1 MMIQTLE
8 LFFTYYIVQKGNRH
22 MNVKT
27 KLLGIISI
35 LVISIFGIGGS
46 SVFMISSTVKKNE
59 ELKDKMEFQK
69 EMKHIQY
76 RLAGLSN
83 DERGFLING
92 DKEYDEG
99 MQEKADDIL
108 KSLDRIND
116 LIDKENDQSNIEDIK
131 SSFTQYRALN
141 QQVVKA
147 YSSDPKKAETI
158 HFGEE
163 RTLRKEVVDPAVN
176 KLSDRLDQEVEALK
190 GEIRANGEKSQWFI
204 SIVTGV
210 SIILGIVLSLL
221 LLKSIMVPLR
231 SLNKQ
236 LEEIAHGDADLTKK
250 VIVKNK
256 DEFGQLAQSFNSFT
270 QSLTQIV
277 RQISSSS
284 EQVAASSEELSASAE
299 ESKSTSEHI
308 SGAMQMAADSNAKQ
322 SSMTEK
328 SAESITELLDSISSV
343 ASNTGNIA
351 NLSSSMRDKA
361 EIGSKSVNKML
372 EQMKFIDTSVGSA
385 GNGLEALVSS
395 TAEIS
400 DISSLITNISEQTNL
415 LALNAAIEAAR
426 AGEQGKGFAVVAEEV
441 RKLAD
446 ETNKSAKHIQ
456 SVVTTI
462 QNESVET
469 VNNIK
474 VVQENV
480 SSGIM
485 LSQETTGNFNEI
497 LNLVEQVTSQIQEVA
512 AATQQLTSGVE
523 VIQQTVHTLAAGTK
537 ETSAHTEAV
546 AKSSQEQ
553 LNSMEEI
560 SYAAESLS
568 ELAEELQTVI
578 NRFKY

>member
-1 MMIQTLE
+1 M
-8 LFFTYYIVQKGNRH
+8 K
-22 MNVKT
+22 VKT

-35 LVISIFGIGGS
+35 LVVSIIGIGGS

-69 EMKHIQY
+69 EIKHIQY
-76 RLAGLSN
+76 ELTGLSN
-83 DERGFLING
+83 DERGFLITG

-99 MQEKADDIL
+99 MKEKADDVL
-108 KSLDRIND
+108 KSLDRVND
-116 LIDKENDQSNIEDIK
+116 LIDEEKYQSNIEDIK
-131 SSFTQYRALN
+131 TSFTQYRALN
-141 QQVVKA
+141 QQVVTA
-147 YSSDPKKAETI
+147 YSSNPKKAETI

-176 KLSDRLDQEVEALK
+176 KLSDRLDQEVEDLK
-190 GEIRANGEKSQWFI
+190 DEIQGNGKMSQSLI
-204 SIVTGV
+204 IIVTGISV
-210 SIILGIVLSLL
+210 ILGIVLSIM

-231 SLNKQ
+231 SINKQ

-270 QSLTQIV
+270 HSLTQIV
-277 RQISSSS
+277 KQISSSS

-308 SGAMQMAADSNAKQ
+308 SRAMQMAADSNVKQ

-351 NLSSSMRDKA
+351 DLSSSMRDKA

-372 EQMKFIDTSVGSA
+372 DQMKFIDKSVDSA
-385 GNGLEALVSS
+385 GNGLQTLVAS

-400 DISSLITNISEQTNL
+400 DISSLITTISEQTNL

-446 ETNKSAKHIQ
+446 ETNKSANHIQ
-456 SVVTTI
+456 SVVATI
-462 QNESVET
+462 QNESIET

-480 SSGIM
+480 SSGIV
-485 LSQETTGNFNEI
+485 LSQEATGNFNEI

-512 AATQQLTSGVE
+512 AATQQFTSGVE
-523 VIQQTVHTLAAGTK
+523 VIQHTVHTLAAGTK
-537 ETSAHTEAV
+537 ETSANTEAV

-553 LNSMEEI
+553 LHSMEEI

-568 ELAEELQTVI
+568 QLAEELQTVI
-578 NRFKY
+578 NRFNY

>member
-1 MMIQTLE
+1 M
-8 LFFTYYIVQKGNRH
+8 K
-22 MNVKT
+22 VKT

-35 LVISIFGIGGS
+35 LVVSMIGIGGS

-69 EMKHIQY
+69 EMKQIQY
-76 RLAGLSN
+76 RLTGLSN
-83 DERGFLING
+83 DERGFLITG

-99 MQEKADDIL
+99 MKEKAEDVL

-116 LIDKENDQSNIEDIK
+116 LIDEEKYQSNIEDIK
-131 SSFTQYRALN
+131 TSFTQYRALN
-141 QQVVKA
+141 QQVLTA
-147 YSSDPKKAETI
+147 YSSDPKKAQTI

-163 RTLRKEVVDPAVN
+163 RTLRKDVVDPAVD
-176 KLSDRLDQEVEALK
+176 KLTDRLDQEVEDLK
-190 GEIRANGEKSQWFI
+190 GEIRGNGKMSQWFI
-204 SIVTGV
+204 IFVTGI
-210 SIILGIVLSLL
+210 SAMAGIVLSLL

-231 SLNKQ
+231 SMNKQ
-236 LEEIAHGDADLTKK
+236 LEEIAHGEADLTKK

-277 RQISSSS
+277 KQISSSS

-299 ESKSTSEHI
+299 ESKSTSEQI
-308 SGAMQMAADSNAKQ
+308 SGAMQMAADSNVKQ
-322 SSMTEK
+322 SLMTEK

-351 NLSSSMRDKA
+351 DLSSSMRDKA

-372 EQMKFIDTSVGSA
+372 DQMKFIDTSVDSA
-385 GNGLEALVSS
+385 GNGLQALVES

-446 ETNKSAKHIQ
+446 ETNKSANHIQ

-462 QNESVET
+462 QNESIET

-480 SSGIM
+480 SSGIV

-523 VIQQTVHTLAAGTK
+523 VIQHTVHTLAAGTK
-537 ETSAHTEAV
+537 ETSANTEAV

-568 ELAEELQTVI
+568 QLAEELQTVI
-578 NRFKY
+578 NRFKF

>member
-1 MMIQTLE
+1 M
-8 LFFTYYIVQKGNRH
+8 K
-22 MNVKT
+22 VKT

-35 LVISIFGIGGS
+35 LVVSIIGIGGS

-69 EMKHIQY
+69 EIKHIQY
-76 RLAGLSN
+76 ELTGLSN
-83 DERGFLING
+83 DERGFLITR

-99 MQEKADDIL
+99 MKGKADDVL
-108 KSLDRIND
+108 KSLDRVND
-116 LIDKENDQSNIEDIK
+116 LIDEEKYQSNIEDIK
-131 SSFTQYRALN
+131 TSFTQYRALN
-141 QQVVKA
+141 QQVVTA
-147 YSSDPKKAETI
+147 YSSNPKKAETI

-163 RTLRKEVVDPAVN
+163 RTIRKEGVAPAVN
-176 KLSDRLDQEVEALK
+176 KLSDRLDQEVEDLK
-190 GEIRANGEKSQWFI
+190 DEIQGNGKMSQSLI
-204 SIVTGV
+204 IIVTGISV
-210 SIILGIVLSLL
+210 ILGIVLSIM

-231 SLNKQ
+231 SINKQ
-236 LEEIAHGDADLTKK
+236 LEEIAHGEADLTKK

-270 QSLTQIV
+270 HSLTQIV
-277 RQISSSS
+277 KQISSSS

-308 SGAMQMAADSNAKQ
+308 SRAMQMAADSNVKQ

-351 NLSSSMRDKA
+351 DLSSSMRDKA

-372 EQMKFIDTSVGSA
+372 DQMKFIDKSVDSA
-385 GNGLEALVSS
+385 GNGLQTLVAS

-400 DISSLITNISEQTNL
+400 DISSLITTISEQTNL
-415 LALNAAIEAAR
+415 SALNAAIEAAR

-446 ETNKSAKHIQ
+446 ETNKSANHIQ
-456 SVVTTI
+456 SVVATI
-462 QNESVET
+462 QNESIET

-480 SSGIM
+480 SSGIV

-523 VIQQTVHTLAAGTK
+523 VIQHTVHTLAAGTK
-537 ETSAHTEAV
+537 ETSANTEAV
-546 AKSSQEQ
+546 ANSSQEQ
-553 LNSMEEI
+553 LHSMGEI

-568 ELAEELQTVI
+568 QLAEELQTVI

>member
-1 MMIQTLE
+1 M
-8 LFFTYYIVQKGNRH
+8 K
-22 MNVKT
+22 VKT

-35 LVISIFGIGGS
+35 LVVSIIGIGGS

-69 EMKHIQY
+69 EIKHIQY
-76 RLAGLSN
+76 ELTGLSN
-83 DERGFLING
+83 DERGFLITR

-99 MQEKADDIL
+99 MKGKADDVL
-108 KSLDRIND
+108 KSLDRVND
-116 LIDKENDQSNIEDIK
+116 LIDEEKYQSNIEDIK
-131 SSFTQYRALN
+131 TSFAQYRALN
-141 QQVVKA
+141 QQVVTA
-147 YSSDPKKAETI
+147 YSSNPKKAETI

-163 RTLRKEVVDPAVN
+163 RTIRKEGVAPAVN
-176 KLSDRLDQEVEALK
+176 KLSDRLDQEVEDLK
-190 GEIRANGEKSQWFI
+190 DEIQGNGKMSQSLI
-204 SIVTGV
+204 IIVTGISV
-210 SIILGIVLSLL
+210 ILGIVLSIM

-231 SLNKQ
+231 SINKQ
-236 LEEIAHGDADLTKK
+236 LEEIAHGEADLTKK

-270 QSLTQIV
+270 HSLTQIV
-277 RQISSSS
+277 KQISSSS

-308 SGAMQMAADSNAKQ
+308 SRAMQMAADSNVKQ

-351 NLSSSMRDKA
+351 DLSSSMRDKA

-372 EQMKFIDTSVGSA
+372 DQMKFIDKSVDSA
-385 GNGLEALVSS
+385 GNGLQTLVAS

-400 DISSLITNISEQTNL
+400 DISSLITTISEQTNL

-446 ETNKSAKHIQ
+446 ETNKSANHIQ
-456 SVVTTI
+456 SVVATI
-462 QNESVET
+462 QNESIET

-480 SSGIM
+480 SSGIV

-523 VIQQTVHTLAAGTK
+523 VIQHTVHTLAAGTK
-537 ETSAHTEAV
+537 ETSANTEAV
-546 AKSSQEQ
+546 ANSSQEQ
-553 LNSMEEI
+553 LHSMGEI

-568 ELAEELQTVI
+568 QLAEELQTVI

>member
-1 MMIQTLE
+1 M
-8 LFFTYYIVQKGNRH
+8 K
-22 MNVKT
+22 VKT

-35 LVISIFGIGGS
+35 LVVSIIGIGGS

-69 EMKHIQY
+69 EIKHIQY
-76 RLAGLSN
+76 ELTGLSN
-83 DERGFLING
+83 DERGFLITG

-99 MQEKADDIL
+99 MKEKADDVL
-108 KSLDRIND
+108 KSLERVND
-116 LIDKENDQSNIEDIK
+116 LIDEEKYQSNIEDIK
-131 SSFTQYRALN
+131 TSFTQYRALN
-141 QQVVKA
+141 QQVVTA
-147 YSSDPKKAETI
+147 YSSNPKKAETI

-176 KLSDRLDQEVEALK
+176 KLSDRLDQEVEDLK
-190 GEIRANGEKSQWFI
+190 DEIQGNGKMSQSLI
-204 SIVTGV
+204 IIVTGISV
-210 SIILGIVLSLL
+210 ILGIVLSIM

-231 SLNKQ
+231 SINKQ

-270 QSLTQIV
+270 HSLTQIV
-277 RQISSSS
+277 KQISSSS

-308 SGAMQMAADSNAKQ
+308 SRAMQMAADSNVKQ

-328 SAESITELLDSISSV
+328 SAESITELLNSISSV

-351 NLSSSMRDKA
+351 DLSSSMRDKA

-372 EQMKFIDTSVGSA
+372 DQMKFIDKSVDSA
-385 GNGLEALVSS
+385 GNGLQTLVAS

-400 DISSLITNISEQTNL
+400 DISSLITTISEQTNL

-446 ETNKSAKHIQ
+446 ETNKSANHIQ
-456 SVVTTI
+456 SVVATI
-462 QNESVET
+462 QNESIET

-480 SSGIM
+480 SSGIV
-485 LSQETTGNFNEI
+485 LSQEATGNFNEI

-523 VIQQTVHTLAAGTK
+523 VIQHTVHTLAAGTK
-537 ETSAHTEAV
+537 ETSANTEAV

-553 LNSMEEI
+553 LHSMEEI

-568 ELAEELQTVI
+568 QLAEELQTVI
-578 NRFKY
+578 NRFNY

>member
-1 MMIQTLE
+1 
-8 LFFTYYIVQKGNRH
+8 
-22 MNVKT
+22 
-27 KLLGIISI
+27 
-35 LVISIFGIGGS
+35 
-46 SVFMISSTVKKNE
+46 MISSTVKKNE

-69 EMKHIQY
+69 EMKYIQY

-83 DERGFLING
+83 DERGFLITG
-92 DKEYDEG
+92 DKEYEEG
-99 MQEKADDIL
+99 MKEKADDAL
-108 KSLDRIND
+108 MSLDRVND
-116 LIDKENDQSNIEDIK
+116 LIDEEKYQSNIEDIK
-131 SSFTQYRALN
+131 TSIIQYRALN
-141 QQVVKA
+141 QQVLKA

-176 KLSDRLDQEVEALK
+176 KLSDRLDQEVEDLK
-190 GEIRANGEKSQWFI
+190 GEIHSNGEMSQWFI
-204 SIVTGV
+204 IIVTVV
-210 SIILGIVLSLL
+210 SIMVGIVLSLL

-231 SLNKQ
+231 SMNRQ
-236 LEEIAHGDADLTKK
+236 LEEIAHGEADLTKK

-270 QSLTQIV
+270 HSLTQIV
-277 RQISSSS
+277 KQISSSS

-308 SGAMQMAADSNAKQ
+308 SGAMQMAADSNVKQ

-351 NLSSSMRDKA
+351 DLSSSMRDKA
-361 EIGSKSVNKML
+361 EIGSQSVNKML
-372 EQMKFIDTSVGSA
+372 DQMKFIDKSVDSA
-385 GNGLEALVSS
+385 GSGLQALVAS

-446 ETNKSAKHIQ
+446 ETNKSAHHIQ

-462 QNESVET
+462 QNESIET

-480 SSGIM
+480 GSGIV

-523 VIQQTVHTLAAGTK
+523 VIQHTVHTLAAGTK
-537 ETSAHTEAV
+537 ETSANTEAV

-553 LNSMEEI
+553 LHSMEEI

-568 ELAEELQTVI
+568 KLAEELQTVI
-578 NRFKY
+578 HRFKY

>member
-1 MMIQTLE
+1 M
-8 LFFTYYIVQKGNRH
+8 K
-22 MNVKT
+22 VKT

-35 LVISIFGIGGS
+35 LVVSMIGIGGS

-69 EMKHIQY
+69 EMKQIQY
-76 RLAGLSN
+76 RLTGLSN
-83 DERGFLING
+83 DERGFLITG

-99 MQEKADDIL
+99 MKEKAEDVL
-108 KSLDRIND
+108 KSLDRING
-116 LIDKENDQSNIEDIK
+116 LIDEEKYQSNIEDIK
-131 SSFTQYRALN
+131 TSFTQYRALN
-141 QQVVKA
+141 QQVLTA

-158 HFGEE
+158 HFREE
-163 RTLRKEVVDPAVN
+163 RTLRKDVVDPAVD
-176 KLSDRLDQEVEALK
+176 KLTDRLDQEVEDLK
-190 GEIRANGEKSQWFI
+190 GEIRGNGKMSQWFI
-204 SIVTGV
+204 IIVTGISAMV
-210 SIILGIVLSLL
+210 GIVLSLL

-231 SLNKQ
+231 SMNKQ
-236 LEEIAHGDADLTKK
+236 MEEIAHGEADLTKK

-277 RQISSSS
+277 KQISSSS

-299 ESKSTSEHI
+299 ESKSTSEQI
-308 SGAMQMAADSNAKQ
+308 SGAMQMAADSNVKQ

-351 NLSSSMRDKA
+351 DLSSSMRDKA

-372 EQMKFIDTSVGSA
+372 DQMKFIDTSVDSA
-385 GNGLEALVSS
+385 GNGLQALVES

-446 ETNKSAKHIQ
+446 ETNKSANHIQ

-462 QNESVET
+462 QNESIET

-480 SSGIM
+480 SSGIV

-512 AATQQLTSGVE
+512 AVTQELTSGVE
-523 VIQQTVHTLAAGTK
+523 VIQHTVHTLAAGTK
-537 ETSAHTEAV
+537 ETSANTEAV

-568 ELAEELQTVI
+568 QLAEELQTVI
-578 NRFKY
+578 NRFKF

>member
-1 MMIQTLE
+1 M
-8 LFFTYYIVQKGNRH
+8 K
-22 MNVKT
+22 VKT

-35 LVISIFGIGGS
+35 LVVSIIGIGGS

-69 EMKHIQY
+69 EIKHIQY
-76 RLAGLSN
+76 ELTGLSN
-83 DERGFLING
+83 DERGFLITG

-99 MQEKADDIL
+99 MKEKADDVL
-108 KSLDRIND
+108 KSLDRVND
-116 LIDKENDQSNIEDIK
+116 LIDEEKYQSNIEDIK
-131 SSFTQYRALN
+131 TSFTQYRALN
-141 QQVVKA
+141 QQVVTA
-147 YSSDPKKAETI
+147 YSSNPKKAETI

-176 KLSDRLDQEVEALK
+176 KLSDRLDQEVEDLK
-190 GEIRANGEKSQWFI
+190 DEIQGNGKMSQSLI
-204 SIVTGV
+204 IIVTGISV
-210 SIILGIVLSLL
+210 ILGIVLSIM

-231 SLNKQ
+231 SINKQ

-256 DEFGQLAQSFNSFT
+256 DEFGQLAKSFNSFT
-270 QSLTQIV
+270 HSLSQIV
-277 RQISSSS
+277 KQISSSS

-308 SGAMQMAADSNAKQ
+308 SRAMQMAADSNVKQ

-351 NLSSSMRDKA
+351 DLSSSMRDKA

-372 EQMKFIDTSVGSA
+372 DQMKFIDKSVDSA
-385 GNGLEALVSS
+385 GNGLQTLVAS

-400 DISSLITNISEQTNL
+400 DISSLITTISEQTNL

-446 ETNKSAKHIQ
+446 ETNKSANHIQ
-456 SVVTTI
+456 SVVATI
-462 QNESVET
+462 QNESIET

-480 SSGIM
+480 SSGIV
-485 LSQETTGNFNEI
+485 LSQEATGNFNEI

-523 VIQQTVHTLAAGTK
+523 VIQHTVHTLAAGTK
-537 ETSAHTEAV
+537 ETSANTEAV

-553 LNSMEEI
+553 LHSMEEI

-568 ELAEELQTVI
+568 RLAEELQTVI
-578 NRFKY
+578 NRFNY

>member
-1 MMIQTLE
+1 M
-8 LFFTYYIVQKGNRH
+8 K
-22 MNVKT
+22 VKT

-35 LVISIFGIGGS
+35 LVVSMIGIGGS

-69 EMKHIQY
+69 EMKQIQY
-76 RLAGLSN
+76 RLTGLSN
-83 DERGFLING
+83 DERGFLITG

-99 MQEKADDIL
+99 MKEKAEDVL
-108 KSLDRIND
+108 KSLDRING
-116 LIDKENDQSNIEDIK
+116 LIDEEKYQSNIEDIK
-131 SSFTQYRALN
+131 TSFTQYRALN
-141 QQVVKA
+141 QQVLTA
-147 YSSDPKKAETI
+147 YSSDLKKAETI

-163 RTLRKEVVDPAVN
+163 RTLRKDVVDPAVD
-176 KLSDRLDQEVEALK
+176 KLTDRLDQEVEDLK
-190 GEIRANGEKSQWFI
+190 GEIRGNGKMSQWFI
-204 SIVTGV
+204 IIVTGISAMV
-210 SIILGIVLSLL
+210 GIVLSIL

-231 SLNKQ
+231 SMNKQ
-236 LEEIAHGDADLTKK
+236 LEEIAHGEADLTKK

-277 RQISSSS
+277 KQISSSS

-299 ESKSTSEHI
+299 ESKSTSEQI
-308 SGAMQMAADSNAKQ
+308 SGAMQMAADSNVKQ

-351 NLSSSMRDKA
+351 DLSSSMRDKA

-372 EQMKFIDTSVGSA
+372 DQMKFIDTSVDSA
-385 GNGLEALVSS
+385 GNGLQALVES

-446 ETNKSAKHIQ
+446 ETNKSANHIQ

-462 QNESVET
+462 QNESIET

-480 SSGIM
+480 SSGIV

-523 VIQQTVHTLAAGTK
+523 VIQHTVHTLAAGTK
-537 ETSAHTEAV
+537 ETSANTEAV

-568 ELAEELQTVI
+568 QLAEELQTVI

>member
-1 MMIQTLE
+1 M
-8 LFFTYYIVQKGNRH
+8 K
-22 MNVKT
+22 VKT

-35 LVISIFGIGGS
+35 LVVSIIGIGGS

-69 EMKHIQY
+69 EIKHIQY
-76 RLAGLSN
+76 ELTGLSN
-83 DERGFLING
+83 DERGFLITG

-99 MQEKADDIL
+99 MKEKADDVL
-108 KSLDRIND
+108 KSLDRVND
-116 LIDKENDQSNIEDIK
+116 LIDEEKYQSNIEDIK
-131 SSFTQYRALN
+131 TSFTQYRALN
-141 QQVVKA
+141 QQVVTA
-147 YSSDPKKAETI
+147 YSSNPKKAETI

-163 RTLRKEVVDPAVN
+163 RTLRKAVVDPAVN
-176 KLSDRLDQEVEALK
+176 ELSDRLDQEVEDLK
-190 GEIRANGEKSQWFI
+190 DEIRVNGKMSQSLI
-204 SIVTGV
+204 IIVTGISV
-210 SIILGIVLSLL
+210 MLGIVLSIM

-231 SLNKQ
+231 SINKQ
-236 LEEIAHGDADLTKK
+236 LEEIAHGEADLTKK

-256 DEFGQLAQSFNSFT
+256 DEFGQLAKSFNSFT
-270 QSLTQIV
+270 HSLSQIV
-277 RQISSSS
+277 KQISSSS

-308 SGAMQMAADSNAKQ
+308 SRAMQMAAESNVKQ

-351 NLSSSMRDKA
+351 DLSSSMRDKA

-372 EQMKFIDTSVGSA
+372 DQMKFIDKSVDSA
-385 GNGLEALVSS
+385 GNGLQALVAS

-400 DISSLITNISEQTNL
+400 DISSLITTISEQTNL

-446 ETNKSAKHIQ
+446 ETNKSANHIQ
-456 SVVTTI
+456 SVVATI
-462 QNESVET
+462 QNESIET

-480 SSGIM
+480 SSGIV

-523 VIQQTVHTLAAGTK
+523 VIQHTVHTLAAGTK
-537 ETSAHTEAV
+537 ETSANTEAV
-546 AKSSQEQ
+546 AKSSEEQ
-553 LNSMEEI
+553 LHSMEEI

-568 ELAEELQTVI
+568 QLAEELQTVI

>member
-1 MMIQTLE
+1 M
-8 LFFTYYIVQKGNRH
+8 K
-22 MNVKT
+22 VKT
-27 KLLGIISI
+27 KLLGIVSI
-35 LVISIFGIGGS
+35 LVLSMIGIGGS

-69 EMKHIQY
+69 EMKYIQY

-83 DERGFLING
+83 DERGFLITG
-92 DKEYDEG
+92 DKEYKEG
-99 MQEKADDIL
+99 MKEKADDAL
-108 KSLDRIND
+108 MSLDRVND
-116 LIDKENDQSNIEDIK
+116 LIDEEKYQSNIEDIK
-131 SSFTQYRALN
+131 TSIIQYRALN
-141 QQVVKA
+141 QQVLKA

-176 KLSDRLDQEVEALK
+176 KLSDRLDQEVEDLK
-190 GEIRANGEKSQWFI
+190 GEIHSNGEMSQWFI
-204 SIVTGV
+204 IIVTVV
-210 SIILGIVLSLL
+210 SIMVGIVLSLL

-231 SLNKQ
+231 SMNRQ
-236 LEEIAHGDADLTKK
+236 LEEIAHGEADLTKK
-250 VIVKNK
+250 VFVKNK

-270 QSLTQIV
+270 HSLTQIV
-277 RQISSSS
+277 KQISSSS

-308 SGAMQMAADSNAKQ
+308 SGAMQMAADSNVKQ

-351 NLSSSMRDKA
+351 DISSSMRDKA
-361 EIGSKSVNKML
+361 EIGSQSVNKML
-372 EQMKFIDTSVGSA
+372 DQMKFIDKSVDSA
-385 GNGLEALVSS
+385 GSGLQALVAS

-446 ETNKSAKHIQ
+446 ETNKSAHHIQ

-462 QNESVET
+462 QNESIET

-480 SSGIM
+480 SSGIV

-523 VIQQTVHTLAAGTK
+523 VIQHTVHTLAAGTK
-537 ETSAHTEAV
+537 ETSANTEAV

-553 LNSMEEI
+553 LHSMEEI

-568 ELAEELQTVI
+568 KLAEELQTVI
-578 NRFKY
+578 HRFKY

>member
-1 MMIQTLE
+1 M
-8 LFFTYYIVQKGNRH
+8 K
-22 MNVKT
+22 VKT

-35 LVISIFGIGGS
+35 LVVSMIGIGGS

-69 EMKHIQY
+69 EMKQIQY
-76 RLAGLSN
+76 RLTGLSN
-83 DERGFLING
+83 DERGFLITG

-99 MQEKADDIL
+99 MKEKAEDVL
-108 KSLDRIND
+108 KSLDRING
-116 LIDKENDQSNIEDIK
+116 LIDEEKYQSNIEDIK
-131 SSFTQYRALN
+131 TSFTQYRALN
-141 QQVVKA
+141 QQVLTA

-163 RTLRKEVVDPAVN
+163 RTLRKDVVDPAVD
-176 KLSDRLDQEVEALK
+176 KLTDRLDQEVKDLK
-190 GEIRANGEKSQWFI
+190 GEIRGNGKMSQWFI
-204 SIVTGV
+204 IIVTGI
-210 SIILGIVLSLL
+210 SAMAGIVLSLL

-231 SLNKQ
+231 SMNKQ
-236 LEEIAHGDADLTKK
+236 LEEIAHGEADLTKK

-270 QSLTQIV
+270 QSLIQIV
-277 RQISSSS
+277 KQISSSS

-299 ESKSTSEHI
+299 ESKSTSEQI
-308 SGAMQMAADSNAKQ
+308 SGAMQMAADSNVKQ

-351 NLSSSMRDKA
+351 DLSSSMRDKA

-372 EQMKFIDTSVGSA
+372 DQMKFIDTSVDSA
-385 GNGLEALVSS
+385 GNGLQALVES

-446 ETNKSAKHIQ
+446 ETNKSANHIQ

-462 QNESVET
+462 QNESIET

-480 SSGIM
+480 SSGIV

-523 VIQQTVHTLAAGTK
+523 VIQHTVHTLAAGTK
-537 ETSAHTEAV
+537 ETSANTEAV

-568 ELAEELQTVI
+568 QLAEELQTVI
-578 NRFKY
+578 NRFKF

>member
-1 MMIQTLE
+1 M
-8 LFFTYYIVQKGNRH
+8 K
-22 MNVKT
+22 VKT

-35 LVISIFGIGGS
+35 LVVSMIGIGGS

-69 EMKHIQY
+69 EMKQIQY
-76 RLAGLSN
+76 RLTGLSN
-83 DERGFLING
+83 DERGFLITG

-99 MQEKADDIL
+99 MKEKAEDVL

-116 LIDKENDQSNIEDIK
+116 LIDEEKYQSNIEDIK
-131 SSFTQYRALN
+131 TSFTQYRALN
-141 QQVVKA
+141 QQVLTA
-147 YSSDPKKAETI
+147 YSSDPKKAQTI

-163 RTLRKEVVDPAVN
+163 RTLRKDVVDPAVD
-176 KLSDRLDQEVEALK
+176 KLTDRLDQEVEDLK
-190 GEIRANGEKSQWFI
+190 GEIRGNGKMSQWFI
-204 SIVTGV
+204 IIVTGI
-210 SIILGIVLSLL
+210 SAMAGIVLSLL

-231 SLNKQ
+231 SMNKQ
-236 LEEIAHGDADLTKK
+236 LEEIAHGEADLTKK

-270 QSLTQIV
+270 QSLIQIV
-277 RQISSSS
+277 KQISSSS

-299 ESKSTSEHI
+299 ESKSTSEQI
-308 SGAMQMAADSNAKQ
+308 SGAMQMAADSNVKQ

-351 NLSSSMRDKA
+351 DLSSSMRDKA

-372 EQMKFIDTSVGSA
+372 DQMKFIDTSVDSA
-385 GNGLEALVSS
+385 GNGLQALVES

-462 QNESVET
+462 QNESIET

-480 SSGIM
+480 SSGIV

-523 VIQQTVHTLAAGTK
+523 VIQHTVHTLAAGTK
-537 ETSAHTEAV
+537 ETSANTEAV

-568 ELAEELQTVI
+568 QLAEELQTVI
-578 NRFKY
+578 NRFKF

>member
-1 MMIQTLE
+1 M
-8 LFFTYYIVQKGNRH
+8 K
-22 MNVKT
+22 VKT
-27 KLLGIISI
+27 KLLGIVSI
-35 LVISIFGIGGS
+35 LVLSMIGIGGS

-69 EMKHIQY
+69 EMKYIQY

-83 DERGFLING
+83 DERGFLITG
-92 DKEYDEG
+92 DTEYEEG
-99 MQEKADDIL
+99 MEEKAEDVL

-116 LIDKENDQSNIEDIK
+116 LIDKEKYQSNIEDIK
-131 SSFTQYRALN
+131 TRITQYRALN
-141 QQVVKA
+141 QQVLKA

-176 KLSDRLDQEVEALK
+176 KLSDRLNQEVEDLK
-190 GEIRANGEKSQWFI
+190 GEIRSNGEMSQWFI
-204 SIVTGV
+204 IIVTAV
-210 SIILGIVLSLL
+210 SMMVGIVLSLL
-221 LLKSIMVPLR
+221 LLRSIMVPLR
-231 SLNKQ
+231 SMNMQ
-236 LEEIAHGDADLTKK
+236 LEEIAHGEADLTKK

-270 QSLTQIV
+270 HSLTQIV
-277 RQISSSS
+277 KQISSSS

-308 SGAMQMAADSNAKQ
+308 SRAMRMAADSNVKQ

-351 NLSSSMRDKA
+351 DLSSSMRDKA
-361 EIGSKSVNKML
+361 EIGSQSVNKML
-372 EQMKFIDTSVGSA
+372 DQMKFIDKSVDSA
-385 GNGLEALVSS
+385 GNGLQALVAS
-395 TAEIS
+395 TAEIR

-446 ETNKSAKHIQ
+446 ETNKSANHIQ

-480 SSGIM
+480 SSGIV
-485 LSQETTGNFNEI
+485 LSQDTQEITGNFNEI

-523 VIQQTVHTLAAGTK
+523 VIQHTVHTLAAGTK
-537 ETSAHTEAV
+537 ETSANTEAV

-553 LNSMEEI
+553 LHSIEEI

-568 ELAEELQTVI
+568 QLAEELQTVI
-578 NRFKY
+578 HRFKY

>member
-1 MMIQTLE
+1 M
-8 LFFTYYIVQKGNRH
+8 K
-22 MNVKT
+22 VKT
-27 KLLGIISI
+27 KLLGIVSI
-35 LVISIFGIGGS
+35 LVLSMIGIGGS

-69 EMKHIQY
+69 EMKYIQY

-83 DERGFLING
+83 DERGFLITG
-92 DKEYDEG
+92 DTEYEEG
-99 MQEKADDIL
+99 MEEKAEDVL

-116 LIDKENDQSNIEDIK
+116 LIDKEKYQSNIEDIK
-131 SSFTQYRALN
+131 TRITQYRALN
-141 QQVVKA
+141 QQVLKA

-176 KLSDRLDQEVEALK
+176 KLSDRLNQEVEDLK
-190 GEIRANGEKSQWFI
+190 GEIRSNGEMSQWFI
-204 SIVTGV
+204 IIVTAV
-210 SIILGIVLSLL
+210 SMMVGIVLSLL
-221 LLKSIMVPLR
+221 LLRSIMVPLR
-231 SLNKQ
+231 SMNMQ
-236 LEEIAHGDADLTKK
+236 LEEIAHGEADLTKK

-270 QSLTQIV
+270 HSLTQIV
-277 RQISSSS
+277 KQISSSS

-308 SGAMQMAADSNAKQ
+308 SRAMRMAADSNVKQ

-351 NLSSSMRDKA
+351 DLSSSMRDKA
-361 EIGSKSVNKML
+361 EIGSQSVNKML
-372 EQMKFIDTSVGSA
+372 DQMKFIDKSVDSA
-385 GNGLEALVSS
+385 GDGLQALVAS

-446 ETNKSAKHIQ
+446 ETNKSANHIQ

-480 SSGIM
+480 SSGIV

-523 VIQQTVHTLAAGTK
+523 VIQHTVHTLAAGTK
-537 ETSAHTEAV
+537 ETSANTEAV

-553 LNSMEEI
+553 LHSIEEI

-568 ELAEELQTVI
+568 QLAEELQTVI
-578 NRFKY
+578 HRFKY

>member
-1 MMIQTLE
+1 
-8 LFFTYYIVQKGNRH
+8 

-35 LVISIFGIGGS
+35 LVISIFGIGGA

-99 MQEKADDIL
+99 MQEKADDVL

-147 YSSDPKKAETI
+147 YYSDPKKAETI

-190 GEIRANGEKSQWFI
+190 GEIRDNGEKSQWFI

-351 NLSSSMRDKA
+351 DLSSSMRDKA

-372 EQMKFIDTSVGSA
+372 EQMKFIDTSVDSA
-385 GNGLEALVSS
+385 GNGLQALVSS
-395 TAEIS
+395 SAEIS

-568 ELAEELQTVI
+568 QLAEELQTVI

>member
-1 MMIQTLE
+1 M
-8 LFFTYYIVQKGNRH
+8 K
-22 MNVKT
+22 VKT

-35 LVISIFGIGGS
+35 LVVSIIGIGGS

-69 EMKHIQY
+69 EIKHIQY
-76 RLAGLSN
+76 ELTGLSN
-83 DERGFLING
+83 DERGFLITG

-99 MQEKADDIL
+99 MKEKADDVL
-108 KSLDRIND
+108 KSLDRVND
-116 LIDKENDQSNIEDIK
+116 LIDEEKYQSNIEDIK
-131 SSFTQYRALN
+131 TSFTQYRALN
-141 QQVVKA
+141 QQVVTA
-147 YSSDPKKAETI
+147 YSSNPKKAETI

-176 KLSDRLDQEVEALK
+176 KLSDRLDQEVEDLK
-190 GEIRANGEKSQWFI
+190 DEIQGNGKMSQWLI
-204 SIVTGV
+204 IIVTGISV
-210 SIILGIVLSLL
+210 ILGVVLSIM

-231 SLNKQ
+231 SINKQ

-270 QSLTQIV
+270 HSLTQIV
-277 RQISSSS
+277 KQISSSS

-308 SGAMQMAADSNAKQ
+308 SRAMQMAADSNVKQ

-351 NLSSSMRDKA
+351 DLSSSMRDKA

-372 EQMKFIDTSVGSA
+372 DQMKFIDKSVDSA
-385 GNGLEALVSS
+385 GNGLQTLVAS

-400 DISSLITNISEQTNL
+400 DISSLITTISEQTNL

-446 ETNKSAKHIQ
+446 ETNKSANHIQ
-456 SVVTTI
+456 SVVATI
-462 QNESVET
+462 QNESIET

-480 SSGIM
+480 SSGIV
-485 LSQETTGNFNEI
+485 LSQEATGNFNEI

-523 VIQQTVHTLAAGTK
+523 VIQHTVHTLAAGTK
-537 ETSAHTEAV
+537 ETSANTEAV
-546 AKSSQEQ
+546 ANSSQEQ
-553 LNSMEEI
+553 LHSMGEI

-568 ELAEELQTVI
+568 QLAEELQTVI

>member
-1 MMIQTLE
+1 M
-8 LFFTYYIVQKGNRH
+8 K
-22 MNVKT
+22 VKT

-35 LVISIFGIGGS
+35 LVVSIIGIGGS

-69 EMKHIQY
+69 EIKHIQY
-76 RLAGLSN
+76 ELTGLSN
-83 DERGFLING
+83 DERGFLITG

-99 MQEKADDIL
+99 MKEKADDVL
-108 KSLDRIND
+108 KSLDRVND
-116 LIDKENDQSNIEDIK
+116 LIDEEKYQSNIEDIK
-131 SSFTQYRALN
+131 TSFTQYRALN
-141 QQVVKA
+141 QQVVTA
-147 YSSDPKKAETI
+147 YSSNPKKAETI

-176 KLSDRLDQEVEALK
+176 KLSDRLDQEVEDLK
-190 GEIRANGEKSQWFI
+190 DEIQGNGKMSQSLI
-204 SIVTGV
+204 IIVTGISV
-210 SIILGIVLSLL
+210 ILGIVLSIM

-231 SLNKQ
+231 SINKQ

-270 QSLTQIV
+270 HSLTQIV
-277 RQISSSS
+277 KQISSSS

-308 SGAMQMAADSNAKQ
+308 SRAMQMAAESNVKQ

-343 ASNTGNIA
+343 ASNSGNIA
-351 NLSSSMRDKA
+351 DLSSSMRDKA

-372 EQMKFIDTSVGSA
+372 DQMKFIDKSVDSA
-385 GNGLEALVSS
+385 GNGLQTLVAS

-400 DISSLITNISEQTNL
+400 DISSLITTISEQTNL

-446 ETNKSAKHIQ
+446 ETNKSANHIQ
-456 SVVTTI
+456 SVVATI
-462 QNESVET
+462 QNESIET

-480 SSGIM
+480 SSGIV
-485 LSQETTGNFNEI
+485 LSQEATGNFNEI

-523 VIQQTVHTLAAGTK
+523 VIQHTVHILAAGTK
-537 ETSAHTEAV
+537 ETSANTEAV
-546 AKSSQEQ
+546 ANSSQEQ
-553 LNSMEEI
+553 LHSMEEI

-568 ELAEELQTVI
+568 QLAEELQTVI

>member
-1 MMIQTLE
+1 M
-8 LFFTYYIVQKGNRH
+8 K
-22 MNVKT
+22 VKT

-35 LVISIFGIGGS
+35 LVISIIGIGGS

-76 RLAGLSN
+76 RLTGLSN
-83 DERGFLING
+83 DERGFLITG

-99 MQEKADDIL
+99 MKEKADDVL
-108 KSLDRIND
+108 KSLDRVND
-116 LIDKENDQSNIEDIK
+116 LVDEENYQSNIEDIK
-131 SSFTQYRALN
+131 TSFTQYRALN

-163 RTLRKEVVDPAVN
+163 RTLRKEVVDPAVD
-176 KLSDRLDQEVEALK
+176 KLSDHLDQEVEDLK
-190 GEIRANGEKSQWFI
+190 GEIRANGEMSQWFI
-204 SIVTGV
+204 SIVTGI
-210 SIILGIVLSLL
+210 SIMLGIVLSLL

-231 SLNKQ
+231 SMNKQ

-277 RQISSSS
+277 KQISSSS

-308 SGAMQMAADSNAKQ
+308 SGAMQMAADSNVKQ

-328 SAESITELLDSISSV
+328 SAESISELLDSLSSV

-351 NLSSSMRDKA
+351 DLSSSMRDKA

-372 EQMKFIDTSVGSA
+372 EQMKFIDTSVDSA
-385 GNGLEALVSS
+385 GNGLQALVSS

-400 DISSLITNISEQTNL
+400 DISSLITNISAQTNL

-446 ETNKSAKHIQ
+446 ETNKSANHIQ

-480 SSGIM
+480 SSGIV

-497 LNLVEQVTSQIQEVA
+497 LNLVEQVASQIQEVA

-523 VIQQTVHTLAAGTK
+523 VIQHTVHTLAAGTK
-537 ETSAHTEAV
+537 ETSANTEAV

-568 ELAEELQTVI
+568 QLAEELQTVI

>member
-1 MMIQTLE
+1 M
-8 LFFTYYIVQKGNRH
+8 K
-22 MNVKT
+22 VKT
-27 KLLGIISI
+27 KLLGIILI
-35 LVISIFGIGGS
+35 LVVSIIGIGGS
-46 SVFMISSTVKKNE
+46 SVFMISSIVKKNE

-76 RLAGLSN
+76 ELTGLSN
-83 DERGFLING
+83 DERGFLITG

-99 MQEKADDIL
+99 MKEKSDDVL
-108 KSLDRIND
+108 KSLDRVYD
-116 LIDKENDQSNIEDIK
+116 LIDEEKYQSNIEDIK
-131 SSFTQYRALN
+131 TSFTQYRALN
-141 QQVVKA
+141 QQVLTA

-176 KLSDRLDQEVEALK
+176 KLSDRLDQEVEDLK
-190 GEIRANGEKSQWFI
+190 DEIRGNGKMSQWLI
-204 SIVTGV
+204 TTVTGISV
-210 SIILGIVLSLL
+210 ILGIVLSIMLL
-221 LLKSIMVPLR
+221 RSIMVPLR
-231 SLNKQ
+231 SINKQ
-236 LEEIAHGDADLTKK
+236 LEEIAHGEADLTKK

-256 DEFGQLAQSFNSFT
+256 DEFGQLAQSFNAFT
-270 QSLTQIV
+270 HSLSQIV
-277 RQISSSS
+277 KQISSSS

-299 ESKSTSEHI
+299 ESKSISEHI
-308 SGAMQMAADSNAKQ
+308 SQSMQMAADSNVKQ

-351 NLSSSMRDKA
+351 DLSSSMRDKA

-372 EQMKFIDTSVGSA
+372 DQMKFIDKSVDSA
-385 GNGLEALVSS
+385 GNGLQALVAS

-400 DISSLITNISEQTNL
+400 DISSLITTISEQTNL

-446 ETNKSAKHIQ
+446 ETNKSANHIQ
-456 SVVTTI
+456 SVVATI
-462 QNESVET
+462 QNESIET

-480 SSGIM
+480 TSGIV

-523 VIQQTVHTLAAGTK
+523 VIQHTVHTLAAGTK
-537 ETSAHTEAV
+537 ETSANTEAV
-546 AKSSQEQ
+546 AKSSEEQ
-553 LNSMEEI
+553 LHSMEEI

-568 ELAEELQTVI
+568 QLAEELQSVI

>member
-1 MMIQTLE
+1 M
-8 LFFTYYIVQKGNRH
+8 K
-22 MNVKT
+22 VKT

-35 LVISIFGIGGS
+35 LVVSIIGIGGS

-69 EMKHIQY
+69 EIKHIQY
-76 RLAGLSN
+76 ELTGLSN
-83 DERGFLING
+83 DERGFLITG

-99 MQEKADDIL
+99 MKEKADDVL
-108 KSLDRIND
+108 KSLDRVND
-116 LIDKENDQSNIEDIK
+116 LIDEEKYQSNIEDIK
-131 SSFTQYRALN
+131 TSFTQYRALN
-141 QQVVKA
+141 QQVVTA
-147 YSSDPKKAETI
+147 YSSNPKKAETI

-176 KLSDRLDQEVEALK
+176 KLSDRLDQEVEDLK
-190 GEIRANGEKSQWFI
+190 DEIRGNGKMSQSLI
-204 SIVTGV
+204 IIVTGISV
-210 SIILGIVLSLL
+210 ILGIVLSIM

-231 SLNKQ
+231 SINKQ

-270 QSLTQIV
+270 HSLTQIV
-277 RQISSSS
+277 KQISSSS

-308 SGAMQMAADSNAKQ
+308 SRAMQMAADSNVKQ

-351 NLSSSMRDKA
+351 DLSSSMRDKA

-372 EQMKFIDTSVGSA
+372 DQMKFIDKSVDSA
-385 GNGLEALVSS
+385 GNGLQTLVAS

-400 DISSLITNISEQTNL
+400 DISSLITTISEQTNL

-446 ETNKSAKHIQ
+446 ETNKSANHIQ
-456 SVVTTI
+456 SVVATI
-462 QNESVET
+462 QNESIET

-480 SSGIM
+480 SSGIV

-523 VIQQTVHTLAAGTK
+523 VIQHTVHTLAAGTK
-537 ETSAHTEAV
+537 ETSANTEAV
-546 AKSSQEQ
+546 AKSSEEQ
-553 LNSMEEI
+553 LHSMEEI

-568 ELAEELQTVI
+568 QLAEELQTVI

>member
-1 MMIQTLE
+1 M
-8 LFFTYYIVQKGNRH
+8 K
-22 MNVKT
+22 VKT

-35 LVISIFGIGGS
+35 LVVSIIGIGGS

-69 EMKHIQY
+69 EIKHIQY
-76 RLAGLSN
+76 ELTGLSN
-83 DERGFLING
+83 DERGFLITG

-99 MQEKADDIL
+99 MKEKADDVL
-108 KSLDRIND
+108 KSLDRVND
-116 LIDKENDQSNIEDIK
+116 LIDEEKYQSNIEDIK
-131 SSFTQYRALN
+131 TSFTQYRALN
-141 QQVVKA
+141 QQVVTA
-147 YSSDPKKAETI
+147 YSSNPKKAETI

-176 KLSDRLDQEVEALK
+176 KLSDRLDQEVEDLK
-190 GEIRANGEKSQWFI
+190 DEIQGNGKMSQSLIIIFTGI
-204 SIVTGV
+204 SV
-210 SIILGIVLSLL
+210 ILGIVLSIM

-231 SLNKQ
+231 SINKQ
-236 LEEIAHGDADLTKK
+236 LEEIAHGEADLTKK

-256 DEFGQLAQSFNSFT
+256 DEFGQLAKSFNSFT
-270 QSLTQIV
+270 HSLSQIV
-277 RQISSSS
+277 KQISSSS

-308 SGAMQMAADSNAKQ
+308 SRAMQMAAESNVKQ

-351 NLSSSMRDKA
+351 DLSSSMRDKA

-372 EQMKFIDTSVGSA
+372 DQMKFIDKSVDSA
-385 GNGLEALVSS
+385 GNGLQALVAS

-400 DISSLITNISEQTNL
+400 DISSLITTISEQTNL

-446 ETNKSAKHIQ
+446 ETNKSANHIQ
-456 SVVTTI
+456 SVVATI
-462 QNESVET
+462 QNESIET

-480 SSGIM
+480 SSGIV

-523 VIQQTVHTLAAGTK
+523 VIQHTVHTLAAGTK
-537 ETSAHTEAV
+537 ETSANTEAV
-546 AKSSQEQ
+546 AKSSEEQ
-553 LNSMEEI
+553 LHSMEEI

-568 ELAEELQTVI
+568 QLAEELQTVI

>member
-1 MMIQTLE
+1 M
-8 LFFTYYIVQKGNRH
+8 K
-22 MNVKT
+22 VKT
-27 KLLGIISI
+27 KLLGIVSI
-35 LVISIFGIGGS
+35 LVLSMIGIGS
-46 SVFMISSTVKKNE
+46 SSIFMISSAVTKNE

-69 EMKHIQY
+69 EMKYIQY

-83 DERGFLING
+83 DERGFLITG
-92 DKEYDEG
+92 DTEYEEG
-99 MQEKADDIL
+99 MEEKADDVL
-108 KSLDRIND
+108 KSLDRVND
-116 LIDKENDQSNIEDIK
+116 LTDKEKYQSHIEDIK
-131 SSFTQYRALN
+131 TSLTQYRALN
-141 QQVVKA
+141 QQVLKA
-147 YSSDPKKAETI
+147 YSSDPKKAGTI

-176 KLSDRLDQEVEALK
+176 KLSDRLDQEVEDLK
-190 GEIRANGEKSQWFI
+190 GEIRSKGEMSQWFI
-204 SIVTGV
+204 IIVTAV
-210 SIILGIVLSLL
+210 SIMVGVVLSLL

-231 SLNKQ
+231 SMNMQ
-236 LEEIAHGDADLTKK
+236 LEEIAHGEADLTKK

-270 QSLTQIV
+270 HSLTQIV
-277 RQISSSS
+277 KQISSSS

-308 SGAMQMAADSNAKQ
+308 SRAMQMAADSNGKQ

-351 NLSSSMRDKA
+351 DLSSSMRDKA
-361 EIGSKSVNKML
+361 EIGSQSVNKML
-372 EQMKFIDTSVGSA
+372 DQMKFIDKSVDSA
-385 GNGLEALVSS
+385 GNGLQALVAS

-400 DISSLITNISEQTNL
+400 NISSLITNISEQTNL

-426 AGEQGKGFAVVAEEV
+426 AGEHGKGFAVVAEEV

-446 ETNKSAKHIQ
+446 ETNKSANHIQ

-462 QNESVET
+462 RNESVET

-480 SSGIM
+480 SSGIV

-523 VIQQTVHTLAAGTK
+523 VIQHTVHTLAAGTK
-537 ETSAHTEAV
+537 ETSANTEAV

-553 LNSMEEI
+553 LHSMEEI

-568 ELAEELQTVI
+568 QLAEELQTVI
-578 NRFKY
+578 HRFKY

>member
-1 MMIQTLE
+1 M
-8 LFFTYYIVQKGNRH
+8 K
-22 MNVKT
+22 VKT

-35 LVISIFGIGGS
+35 LVVSIIGIGGS

-69 EMKHIQY
+69 EIKHIQY
-76 RLAGLSN
+76 ELTGLSN
-83 DERGFLING
+83 DERGFLITG

-99 MQEKADDIL
+99 MKEKADDVL

-116 LIDKENDQSNIEDIK
+116 LIDEEKYQSNIEDIK
-131 SSFTQYRALN
+131 TSFTQYRALN
-141 QQVVKA
+141 QQVVTA
-147 YSSDPKKAETI
+147 YSSNPKKAETI

-176 KLSDRLDQEVEALK
+176 KLSDRLDQEVEDLK
-190 GEIRANGEKSQWFI
+190 DEIQGNGKMSQSLI
-204 SIVTGV
+204 IIVTGISV
-210 SIILGIVLSLL
+210 ILGIVLSIM

-231 SLNKQ
+231 SINKQ
-236 LEEIAHGDADLTKK
+236 LEEIAHGEADLTKK

-256 DEFGQLAQSFNSFT
+256 DEFGQLAKSFNSFT
-270 QSLTQIV
+270 HSLSQIV
-277 RQISSSS
+277 KQISSSS

-308 SGAMQMAADSNAKQ
+308 SRAMQMAAESNVKQ

-351 NLSSSMRDKA
+351 DLSSSMRDKA

-372 EQMKFIDTSVGSA
+372 DQMKFIDKSVDSA
-385 GNGLEALVSS
+385 GNGLQALVAS

-400 DISSLITNISEQTNL
+400 DISSLITTISEQTNL

-446 ETNKSAKHIQ
+446 ETNKSANHIQ
-456 SVVTTI
+456 SVVATI
-462 QNESVET
+462 QNESIET

-480 SSGIM
+480 SSGIV

-523 VIQQTVHTLAAGTK
+523 VIQHTVHTLAAGTK
-537 ETSAHTEAV
+537 ETSANTEAV
-546 AKSSQEQ
+546 AKSSEEQ
-553 LNSMEEI
+553 LHSMEEI

-568 ELAEELQTVI
+568 QLAEELQTVI

>member
-1 MMIQTLE
+1 M
-8 LFFTYYIVQKGNRH
+8 K
-22 MNVKT
+22 VKT
-27 KLLGIISI
+27 KLLGIVSI
-35 LVISIFGIGGS
+35 LVFSMIGIGGS

-69 EMKHIQY
+69 EMKYIQY

-83 DERGFLING
+83 DERGFLITG
-92 DKEYDEG
+92 DTEYEEG
-99 MQEKADDIL
+99 MEEKAEDVL

-116 LIDKENDQSNIEDIK
+116 LIDKEKYQSNIEDIK
-131 SSFTQYRALN
+131 TRITQYRALN
-141 QQVVKA
+141 QQVLKA

-176 KLSDRLDQEVEALK
+176 KLSDRLNQEVEDLK
-190 GEIRANGEKSQWFI
+190 GEIRSNGEMSQWFI
-204 SIVTGV
+204 IIVTAV
-210 SIILGIVLSLL
+210 SMMVGIVLSLL
-221 LLKSIMVPLR
+221 LLRSIMVPLR
-231 SLNKQ
+231 SMNMQ
-236 LEEIAHGDADLTKK
+236 LEEIAHGEADLTKK

-270 QSLTQIV
+270 HSLTQIV
-277 RQISSSS
+277 KQISSSS

-308 SGAMQMAADSNAKQ
+308 SRAMRMAADSNVKQ

-351 NLSSSMRDKA
+351 DLSSSMRDKA
-361 EIGSKSVNKML
+361 EIGSQSVNKML
-372 EQMKFIDTSVGSA
+372 DQMKFIDKSVDSA
-385 GNGLEALVSS
+385 GNGLQALVAS
-395 TAEIS
+395 TAEIR

-446 ETNKSAKHIQ
+446 ETNKSANHIQ

-480 SSGIM
+480 SSGIV

-523 VIQQTVHTLAAGTK
+523 VIQHTVHTLAAGTK
-537 ETSAHTEAV
+537 ETSANTEAV

-553 LNSMEEI
+553 LHSIEEI

-568 ELAEELQTVI
+568 QLAEELQTVI
-578 NRFKY
+578 HRFKY

>member
-1 MMIQTLE
+1 M
-8 LFFTYYIVQKGNRH
+8 K
-22 MNVKT
+22 VKT

-35 LVISIFGIGGS
+35 LVVSIIGIGGS

-69 EMKHIQY
+69 EIKHIQY
-76 RLAGLSN
+76 ELTGLSN
-83 DERGFLING
+83 DERGFLITG

-99 MQEKADDIL
+99 MKEKADDVL
-108 KSLDRIND
+108 KSLDRVND
-116 LIDKENDQSNIEDIK
+116 LIDEEKYQSNIEDIK
-131 SSFTQYRALN
+131 TSFTQYRALN
-141 QQVVKA
+141 QQVVTA
-147 YSSDPKKAETI
+147 YSSNPKKAETI

-176 KLSDRLDQEVEALK
+176 KLSDRLDQEVEDLK
-190 GEIRANGEKSQWFI
+190 DEIRGNGKMSQSLI
-204 SIVTGV
+204 IIVTGISV
-210 SIILGIVLSLL
+210 MLGIVLSIM

-231 SLNKQ
+231 SINKQ
-236 LEEIAHGDADLTKK
+236 LEEIAHGEADLTKK

-256 DEFGQLAQSFNSFT
+256 DEFGQLAKSFNSFT
-270 QSLTQIV
+270 HSLSQIV
-277 RQISSSS
+277 KQISSSS

-308 SGAMQMAADSNAKQ
+308 SRAMQMAAESNVKQ

-351 NLSSSMRDKA
+351 DLSSSMRDKA

-372 EQMKFIDTSVGSA
+372 DQMKFIDKSVDST
-385 GNGLEALVSS
+385 GNGLQALVAS

-400 DISSLITNISEQTNL
+400 DISSLITTISEQTNL

-446 ETNKSAKHIQ
+446 ETNKSANHIQ
-456 SVVTTI
+456 SVVATI
-462 QNESVET
+462 QNESIET

-480 SSGIM
+480 SSGIV

-523 VIQQTVHTLAAGTK
+523 VIQHTVHTLAAGTK
-537 ETSAHTEAV
+537 ETCANTEAV
-546 AKSSQEQ
+546 ANSSQEQ
-553 LNSMEEI
+553 LHSMEEI

-568 ELAEELQTVI
+568 QLAEELQTVI
-578 NRFKY
+578 NRFNY

>member
-1 MMIQTLE
+1 M
-8 LFFTYYIVQKGNRH
+8 K
-22 MNVKT
+22 VKT
-27 KLLGIISI
+27 KLLGIVSI
-35 LVISIFGIGGS
+35 LVLSMIGIGGS

-69 EMKHIQY
+69 EMKYIQY

-83 DERGFLING
+83 DERGFLITG
-92 DKEYDEG
+92 DTEYEEG
-99 MQEKADDIL
+99 MEEKAEDVL

-116 LIDKENDQSNIEDIK
+116 LIDKEKYQSNIEDIK
-131 SSFTQYRALN
+131 TRITQYRALN
-141 QQVVKA
+141 QQVLKA

-176 KLSDRLDQEVEALK
+176 KLSDRLNQEVEDLK
-190 GEIRANGEKSQWFI
+190 GEIRSNGEMSQWFI
-204 SIVTGV
+204 IIVTAV
-210 SIILGIVLSLL
+210 SMMVGIVLSLL
-221 LLKSIMVPLR
+221 LLRSIMVPLR
-231 SLNKQ
+231 SMNMQ
-236 LEEIAHGDADLTKK
+236 LEEIAHGEADLTKK

-270 QSLTQIV
+270 HSLTQIV
-277 RQISSSS
+277 KQISSSS

-308 SGAMQMAADSNAKQ
+308 SRAMRMAADSNVKQ

-351 NLSSSMRDKA
+351 DLSSSMRDKA
-361 EIGSKSVNKML
+361 EIGSQSVNKML
-372 EQMKFIDTSVGSA
+372 DQMKFIDKSVDSA
-385 GNGLEALVSS
+385 GNGLQALVAS

-446 ETNKSAKHIQ
+446 ETNKSANHIQ

-480 SSGIM
+480 SSGIV

-523 VIQQTVHTLAAGTK
+523 VIQHTVHTLAAGTK
-537 ETSAHTEAV
+537 ETSANTEAV

-553 LNSMEEI
+553 LHSIEEI

-568 ELAEELQTVI
+568 QLAEELQTVI
-578 NRFKY
+578 HRFKY

>member
-1 MMIQTLE
+1 M
-8 LFFTYYIVQKGNRH
+8 K
-22 MNVKT
+22 VKT

-35 LVISIFGIGGS
+35 LVVSIIGIGGS
-46 SVFMISSTVKKNE
+46 SVFMISSIVKKNE

-76 RLAGLSN
+76 ELTGLSN
-83 DERGFLING
+83 DERGFLITG

-99 MQEKADDIL
+99 MKEKSDDVL
-108 KSLDRIND
+108 KSLDRVYD
-116 LIDKENDQSNIEDIK
+116 LIDEERYQSNIEDIK
-131 SSFTQYRALN
+131 TSFTQYRALN
-141 QQVVKA
+141 QQVLTA

-176 KLSDRLDQEVEALK
+176 KLSDRLDQEVEDLK
-190 GEIRANGEKSQWFI
+190 DEIRGNGKMSQWLI
-204 SIVTGV
+204 ITVTGISV
-210 SIILGIVLSLL
+210 ILGIVLSIM

-231 SLNKQ
+231 SINKQ
-236 LEEIAHGDADLTKK
+236 LEEIAHGEADLTKK

-256 DEFGQLAQSFNSFT
+256 DEFGQLAQSFNAFT
-270 QSLTQIV
+270 HSLSQIV
-277 RQISSSS
+277 KQISSSS

-308 SGAMQMAADSNAKQ
+308 SQSMQMAADSNVKQ

-351 NLSSSMRDKA
+351 DLSSSMRDKA

-372 EQMKFIDTSVGSA
+372 DQMKFIDKSVDSA
-385 GNGLEALVSS
+385 GNGLQALVAS

-400 DISSLITNISEQTNL
+400 DISSLITTISEQTNL

-446 ETNKSAKHIQ
+446 ETNKSANHIQ
-456 SVVTTI
+456 SVVATI
-462 QNESVET
+462 QNESIET

-480 SSGIM
+480 TSGIV

-523 VIQQTVHTLAAGTK
+523 VIQHTVHTLAAGTK
-537 ETSAHTEAV
+537 ETSANTEAV
-546 AKSSQEQ
+546 AKSSEEQ
-553 LNSMEEI
+553 LHSMEEI

-568 ELAEELQTVI
+568 QLAEELQSVI